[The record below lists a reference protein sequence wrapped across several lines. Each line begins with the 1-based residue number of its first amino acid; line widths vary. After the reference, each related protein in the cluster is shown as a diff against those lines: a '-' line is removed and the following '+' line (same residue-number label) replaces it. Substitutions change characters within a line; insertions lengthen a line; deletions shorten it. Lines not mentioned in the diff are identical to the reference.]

1 MHLDKHI
8 FQSQELQ
15 KYFTYEAFFFFFSE
29 HWTFHVDT
37 KNAKKMEQKVYG
49 FLDNLI

>member
-1 MHLDKHI
+1 MRLI
-8 FQSQELQ
+8 FV
-15 KYFTYEAFFFFFSE
+15 FSE

-49 FLDNLI
+49 FLDNLISIANSKISLLLREYS